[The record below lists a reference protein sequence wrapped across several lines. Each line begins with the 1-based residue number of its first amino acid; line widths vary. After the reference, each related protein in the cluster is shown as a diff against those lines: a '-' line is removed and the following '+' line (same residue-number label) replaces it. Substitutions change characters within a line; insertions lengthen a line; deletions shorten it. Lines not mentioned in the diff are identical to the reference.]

1 MTSFEIAV
9 LANPTAGRGRHRDLL
24 SQVLHRLGPGA
35 RLLEAHSGEE
45 AEAAC
50 RAAVA
55 SGVTALVA
63 VGGDGT
69 IHRALQAVA
78 DRPVLFGVVPA
89 GTGNDFAA
97 GVGVPADPLA
107 AADVIA
113 AALREG
119 RYVPCDL
126 ARVEF
131 AASRTGIPGSSVTS
145 APGPSP
151 AGVPGPSSAGAPSAF
166 SSSELSSPSDLRGH
180 GSSTHDSHSA
190 ALTTDASPPYA
201 DKSGGTEKGEVGRG
215 GAESAEAGRAD
226 VGSGAAGRAVGGR
239 VEMGGG
245 ERDVRWFGAVLAG
258 GFDALVNE
266 RANLMRWPRGPRR
279 YDLAI
284 LLELA
289 RLKPRA
295 YGMELDGVDHSFAG
309 MLVAVGNCASYG
321 GGMRI
326 LPDADPTDGLLDVVV
341 AAPFGRAALARLK
354 PRLRRGTHV
363 SDPRVTVFRA
373 RHVRLRSDGIVAYA
387 DGERLGPLDL
397 DLTCAPGAVR
407 LLR

>member
-1 MTSFEIAV
+1 MTSDDIAV

-24 SQVLHRLGPGA
+24 TGVLQRLSATGRPV
-35 RLLEAHSGEE
+35 RVLEAHSGSE

-50 RAAVA
+50 HAAVA
-55 SGVTALVA
+55 GGAAAVVA

-78 DRPVLFGVVPA
+78 GRPVGFGVVPA

-97 GVGVPADPLA
+97 GVGLPAGPLA
-107 AADVIA
+107 AADLVA
-113 AALREG
+113 GALAEG
-119 RYVPCDL
+119 RHTAIDL
-126 ARVEF
+126 AR
-131 AASRTGIPGSSVTS
+131 
-145 APGPSP
+145 
-151 AGVPGPSSAGAPSAF
+151 AGWTAGA
-166 SSSELSSPSDLRGH
+166 
-180 GSSTHDSHSA
+180 
-190 ALTTDASPPYA
+190 
-201 DKSGGTEKGEVGRG
+201 
-215 GAESAEAGRAD
+215 
-226 VGSGAAGRAVGGR
+226 
-239 VEMGGG
+239 
-245 ERDVRWFGAVLAG
+245 VRWFGAVLAG

-289 RLKPRA
+289 RLKPRQ
-295 YGMELDGVDHSFAG
+295 YQLELDGEDHSFEG

-326 LPDADPTDGLLDVVV
+326 LPDADPADGLLDVVV

-363 SDPRVTVFRA
+363 TDPRVTVFRA

-387 DGERLGPLDL
+387 DGERFGPLDL
-397 DLTCAPGAVR
+397 ELTCAPGAVR

>member
-1 MTSFEIAV
+1 MTSNDIAV
-9 LANPTAGRGRHRDLL
+9 LANPAAGRGRHRELL
-24 SQVLHRLGPGA
+24 SEVLRRLGPGV
-35 RLLEAHSGEE
+35 RLLTAHSGEE

-50 RAAVA
+50 HAAVA
-55 SGVTALVA
+55 GGAAAVVA

-78 DRPVLFGVVPA
+78 RQPVGFGVVPA

-97 GVGVPADPLA
+97 GTGMPGDPLE

-119 RYVPCDL
+119 RHTPIDL
-126 ARVEF
+126 ARAE
-131 AASRTGIPGSSVTS
+131 
-145 APGPSP
+145 GP
-151 AGVPGPSSAGAPSAF
+151 
-166 SSSELSSPSDLRGH
+166 EL
-180 GSSTHDSHSA
+180 
-190 ALTTDASPPYA
+190 
-201 DKSGGTEKGEVGRG
+201 
-215 GAESAEAGRAD
+215 
-226 VGSGAAGRAVGGR
+226 
-239 VEMGGG
+239 
-245 ERDVRWFGAVLAG
+245 DVRWFGAVLAG

-289 RLKPRA
+289 RLRPRKYA
-295 YGMELDGVDHSFAG
+295 LELDGEDYSFEG

-326 LPDADPTDGLLDVVV
+326 LPDADPADGLLDIVITT
-341 AAPFGRAALARLK
+341 PFGRTALARLK
-354 PRLRRGTHV
+354 PKLRRGTHV
-363 SDPRVTVFRA
+363 TDPRITVYRA
-373 RHVRLRSDGIVAYA
+373 RRVRLSSEGIIAYA

-397 DLTCAPGAVR
+397 DLTCTPGAVR